1 VLASIFMDDKLA
13 QLKKC
18 RDSFPF
24 FAESCLKIRNKAGDI
39 EPLRLNE
46 SQLFVHTALEKQKA
60 EKGYVRA
67 LVLKGRQQGISTLV
81 GARYYHKAV
90 MRKGTSVFI
99 LAHEQQAS
107 DALFDIVDRF
117 QRHNPIAPHVGVSNT
132 KELVFDRLESTYI
145 VATAGAKEGG
155 RSRTISLFHGSEVPL
170 WANAKGHFAAS
181 VQTVPLLPD
190 TEVILEGT
198 SAGFGGEFY
207 ERWQDA
213 EAGKGDYICVFLPWF
228 MAREYARTPED
239 GFELATDAEEGEMS
253 EAEYAATFGLS
264 LAQMAWRRG
273 KIQELRSKAAF
284 CREYPAT
291 PSEAWTASADHE
303 PFIPPVSVLRAR
315 KRKVEGVGPLV
326 LGVDPASMGGDR
338 FSIAA
343 RRGGCVLWVEHRNK
357 IDHLEGTAWI
367 RSLIDDLRPARVNID
382 SGNIGRA
389 IVTGL
394 KSIGPDYANIVRGV
408 DFGGTSEH
416 RLARPKVPGPKNR
429 RAEMWERMRD
439 WLALEEGVAIPDDE
453 AIQTDMC
460 SPRLKPQLDNTFL
473 LEKKE
478 DMKKRGVRSPDLAD
492 AVALTFA
499 FKEFIKDYVSPKKTS
514 TFGNLDAQRE
524 LTPAPWSPEGYSG
537 GSNGWMGI

>member
-1 VLASIFMDDKLA
+1 MSDKLTDKLEK
-13 QLKKC
+13 LKKL
-18 RDSFPF
+18 RSSLLYFGP
-24 FAESCLKIRNKAGDI
+24 ECLKIRNKAGDI
-39 EPLRLNE
+39 VPLRFNE
-46 SQLFVHTALEKQKA
+46 SQLFVHAALEKQKA
-60 EKGYVRA
+60 EKGWVRA
-67 LVLKGRQQGISTLV
+67 LILKGRQQGISTYV
-81 GARYYHKAV
+81 AARYYQKATLRRGV
-90 MRKGTSVFI
+90 NTFI
-99 LAHEQQAS
+99 LAHEQQATN
-107 DALFDIVDRF
+107 ALFDIVDRF
-117 QRHNPIAPHVGVSNT
+117 QRHNPPDIAPHVETFNA

-213 EAGKGDYICVFLPWF
+213 EAGIGDYICIFLPWF
-228 MAREYARTPED
+228 MAKEYARQPED
-239 GFELATDAEEGEMS
+239 DFELSTDAEEGEMS
-253 EAEYAATFGLS
+253 EVEYAATFGLS

-273 KIQELRSKAAF
+273 KVQELRSKAAF

-291 PSEAWTASADHE
+291 PSEAWTAAADHE
-303 PFIPPVSVLRAR
+303 PFIPPISVLRAR
-315 KRKVEGVGPLV
+315 KRKVEGIGPLV
-326 LGVDPASMGGDR
+326 LGVDPASVGGDR
-338 FSIAA
+338 FSVAA
-343 RRGGCVLWVEHRNK
+343 RRGGCVLWVQHRNK

-367 RSLIDDLRPARVNID
+367 RSLIDDLQPARVNID

-394 KSIGPDYANIVRGV
+394 KSIGPIYANIVRGV

-416 RLARPKVPGPKNR
+416 HLARPKVPGPKNR

-439 WLALEEGVAIPDDE
+439 WLAMEEGVAIPDDE

-460 SPRLKPQLDNTFL
+460 SPRLKPQLDNSFL

-478 DMKKRGVRSPDLAD
+478 AMKKRGARSPDLAD

-499 FKEFIKDYVSPKKTS
+499 FREFIKDYVPAKKTS
-514 TFGNLDAQRE
+514 VFGNLDLQRDNVASYE
-524 LTPAPWSPEGYSG
+524 VPPMPAVPL
-537 GSNGWMGI
+537 GWMS